1 MTIFCK
7 RWGKG
12 WQLTQFSW
20 QRAAWIFRPELTAR
34 SICIIFICHQ
44 VLLLVVELIEVL
56 DCLVLIGLDDVKDE
70 AAPAIVPCPHSA
82 CLQKSKSSKIHATPL
97 YYPTWAKHYCSY
109 STQLNSTQRCLF
121 PEIYSIDQLQ
131 HGTETHTGL
140 FVPLLLSSKSSI
152 LLPLCLTPT
161 G

>member
-1 MTIFCK
+1 MINHMSSKLRDEITCTFPNFNGCTVEILEWINNFIQYFMMDVSTYPCWMKVSSYCIVRESSDLLISAFIVLIYIYIYIFFCK
-7 RWGKG
+7 V
-12 WQLTQFSW
+12 SYN
-20 QRAAWIFRPELTAR
+20 AAISF
-34 SICIIFICHQ
+34 
-44 VLLLVVELIEVL
+44 
-56 DCLVLIGLDDVKDE
+56 
-70 AAPAIVPCPHSA
+70 
-82 CLQKSKSSKIHATPL
+82 TPL
-97 YYPTWAKHYCSY
+97 NQVT